1 MSKPVAIIGMACRFP
16 GGVATPEDYW
26 KLLVAETDAVTQVPP
41 TRFGT
46 EFYQHPSKQ
55 EPGKS
60 YTFAAGVLDQVMG
73 FDAAF
78 FGISPRE
85 AAHMDPQ
92 QRLLLELA
100 WETFEHSGRTPE
112 AMAGSDCAV
121 FVGVASGDYGDRT
134 VDDLNIIDAYSATGN
149 TASIASNRISY
160 LYDLRG
166 PSMSIDTA
174 CSSSLVA
181 LHQACNAIQSGD
193 ASTALAGGVN
203 LLLHP
208 FPFVGFS
215 KASML
220 SPTGR
225 CRAFDAS
232 GDGYVRAEGGAL
244 VLLKDLE
251 QAIADGDEIHAVI
264 MGSGVNSDGHSQGGI
279 NVPTS
284 DTQGAL
290 LEAVYQR
297 AGISPEQL
305 DYIEAHGTGTAVGD
319 PVEARALAEIIGQ
332 RRPKDQP
339 LLIGS
344 AKTNLGHLETA
355 SGMAG
360 LIKAVL
366 SLKHRAVPAS
376 IHFKTPNPNIDF
388 VRSGLQVVDRYTP
401 LQSAL
406 PLVMGINSFGF
417 GGTNA
422 HVIVQEAP
430 PRPAPAAPA
439 ATTKTG
445 LAPLILSARSEAALQ
460 ALALECKR
468 LLEDGIDWSA
478 LAASIA
484 RKRQWLNYR
493 AVLTP
498 DRVEEGLSALERLAE
513 GHKADHLVRGDAPV
527 SAGKLALIFSGNGS
541 QWAGMGK
548 QLLAQD
554 PVYRAAVEDFDR
566 LWCQDGSPSLLAAMQ
581 AGVDEDWLAATEH
594 AQPILFA
601 MQYGMVKVL
610 EQRGL
615 IYDAC
620 YGHSVGEIAAAWACG
635 ALSLEQ
641 AITVIKRRSIAQGKT
656 RGMGRMAAVGLG
668 KEAVLALIAELG
680 LADDVEI
687 AGTNSPR
694 AVTLAGSQA
703 ALEQIRDRVK
713 ADGGLCQLLNLD
725 YAFHSRQMDG
735 IRQEVLDQ
743 LASLRPGQASRT
755 FVSAVTGTEL
765 AGPELDAE
773 YWWRNIREPVSF
785 DQASARLIDAG
796 YRLFLEVGPHSILRS
811 YVSQQLEE
819 AKVSGRVLPTLKR
832 GHDTAEALHRAWAA
846 IIANGASL
854 DPARSHPAA
863 TLLPASALPHY
874 PWQREHYQLPATAE
888 GYDLVYRHREHPLL
902 GYRLKDADYAWENQI
917 DPVKLPLLADHVVN
931 GAVVF
936 PGTGYAEIALAA
948 ARIRFGT
955 EAVALENLEI
965 RAPVSFQPQQAKLFR
980 LTLDPRTSG
989 FSIETRARM
998 SAEPWVL
1005 NVTGRLLA
1013 NGPALKPGSRYDQ
1026 ASLGRLQSR
1035 PPIEGAELYQQAAQL
1050 GLAFGE
1056 SFRWIQS
1063 VRIDG
1068 QEALAELKLPD
1079 SVQPHLGDYLFHPAM
1094 MDGGF
1099 HPLLAL
1105 LADDSD
1111 EHAAYVPVQMGRVDY
1126 LGQGQPVAQVRV
1138 SILRRSPHSVL
1149 AAFTYLDA
1157 DGVIIAQVSQC
1168 RFRRADLSGRRHA
1181 PPDRYVFEAVPRA
1194 RLAAAGSE
1202 QLPLPHDLLVQA
1214 SARLE
1219 HREDQALR
1227 QVHREEMMPLL
1238 DVLAAAYARRAVD
1251 AVHLL
1256 DGDGEIVPEQKALAA
1271 RLVDMRLQD
1280 QVLVRDGDQLRWG
1293 TEELPPIEEL
1303 WRSLLALSPA
1313 HAAELALIAH
1323 CGAALPALLRGELAP
1338 AKLLAAS
1345 RSSLVDHYYDSSP
1358 TWAYTHALQQ
1368 AAIEALIA
1376 GWNGPRP
1383 LRVLEI
1389 MAPES
1394 HLPRPAHP
1402 RIQAACDYVLAGT
1415 DEQLAAFDASAYP
1428 LLDTATLSLA
1438 DTPQLSLASGRN
1450 AEFDLIISHHLLT
1463 GVAAAGD
1470 LLTALRGWLVPGGSL
1485 LLAEAQSGR
1494 LQDIVFGAESGAA
1507 ALPNPA
1513 LIENWLQQ
1521 AGFEAC
1527 GHLSESENALEGE
1540 PVLVY
1545 ARQPWIEPASAPATE
1560 RSWLLLVP
1568 DADRGEA
1575 AQFGA
1580 AIADAL
1586 REQGQSVVQCAAA
1599 DVATAL
1605 SALPVNATPVQLIY
1619 LAGSLWSAEADTDG
1633 AAIMARQ
1640 EAGPVGLARLARAL
1654 APVTAERSL
1663 QLWVV
1668 TRGGAPLELP
1678 ADANQV
1684 GADQIRPEQ
1693 ASTWGLGRVLINEQS
1708 AFNTRLLDILPEV
1721 GEPVAALLGECLAD
1735 TGEDEV
1741 VLSAHG
1747 RYVARMRHADTIEAR
1762 QRESAGSRPPSV
1774 LGFEAPGSLRNLQW
1788 QILPERE
1795 LAPDEVE
1802 IEPIAVGL
1810 NFRDVMYAM
1819 GLLSDEAVENGFA
1832 GPTIGMELSGH
1843 IRRLGRDVQGY
1854 RIGDAVVGFAPACY
1868 ASRVRTP
1875 ASAVCHKPANLGFEA
1890 AATIPSTFFTAYY
1903 ALHELGRLR
1912 PGEKVLIHGGAGGV
1926 GIAAIQLAKHLG
1938 AEVFAT
1944 AGSPEKREFVRLLGA
1959 DHVLDSRSLLFAD
1972 EILRLTHGKGID
1984 IVLNSLAGEAMVR
1997 SIDVLR
2003 PFGRFLE
2010 LGKRDFY
2017 ENTSLGLRPFRN
2029 NISYFGIDA
2038 DQLMGVHPELTAR
2051 LFAEVM
2057 QLLTD
2062 HQLSPLPY
2070 RAFRA
2075 DQAQDAFRYMQQ
2087 ARQIGKILLTF
2098 PEGAPAPEQLE
2109 SQELALPAAASY
2121 LVMGGT
2127 SGLGF
2132 ATARWLV
2139 SRGARHI
2146 VLASR
2151 SARLAPEL
2159 QHETRMWQLAGIEV
2173 QVESCDLTEAASVQ
2187 ALIGRIDRPDA
2198 PLKGLVHSAM
2208 VLVDGLLTN
2217 LDDDAFRQVLAPK
2230 VAGAWNLHQATRSLG
2245 LDFFVVYSSATTFLG
2260 NPGQSNYVAANAYLE
2275 SLTLLRRRQGLASSF
2290 MAWGP
2295 LEDVGFLARNSQTRE
2310 SIQARIGGRSITS
2323 DEAMAALEQVL
2334 HQGRA
2339 GEAVLWLDWAAI
2351 SRVMPGARS
2360 ARFAE
2365 VSRKDGQDATHGGG
2379 ESLREELLAAKPEQ
2393 ALERVTETLRAEI
2406 ARILHLPPAKIES
2419 HQSVLELGMDSLMG
2433 MELAMAV
2440 EERFEV
2446 KLSVMLLAEG
2456 ATVHTLAQ
2464 KILKSVRGD
2473 EQEPAPANAM
2483 EAQIAALAAQHA
2495 LDVPGEEAVEP
2506 VETVAP

>member
-16 GGVATPEDYW
+16 GGVRSPEDYW
-26 KLLVAETDAVTQVPP
+26 NLLVAGTDAVTEVPP
-41 TRFGT
+41 SRFGT
-46 EFYQHPSKQ
+46 EFYRHPSKQ

-100 WETFEHSGRTPE
+100 WEAFEHAGKPPE
-112 AMAGSDCAV
+112 TMAGSNCAV
-121 FVGVASGDYGDRT
+121 FVGIASGDYGDRT

-181 LHQACNAIQSGD
+181 LHQACNAIHSGD
-193 ASTALAGGVN
+193 ATTALAGGVN

-225 CRAFDAS
+225 CRAFDAA

-251 QAIADGDEIHAVI
+251 QALADGDEIHAVI

-279 NVPTS
+279 SVPTS

-290 LEAVYQR
+290 LDAVYKR
-297 AGISPEQL
+297 AGITPEQL

-332 RRPKDQP
+332 RRPAGRP

-344 AKTNLGHLETA
+344 AKTNVGHLETA

-360 LIKAVL
+360 LLKAVL
-366 SLKHRAVPAS
+366 SLKHRAVPATV
-376 IHFKTPNPNIDF
+376 HFKHPNPNIDF
-388 VRSGLQVVDRYTP
+388 VASGLQVVDRYTP
-401 LQSAL
+401 LQSDM

-430 PRPAPAAPA
+430 PAQPAASIEA
-439 ATTKTG
+439 ATP
-445 LAPLILSARSEAALQ
+445 LAGELPPLVLSARSDQALQ
-460 ALALECKR
+460 TLAIECHARLEQG
-468 LLEDGIDWSA
+468 LDWSA

-484 RKRQWLNYR
+484 GKRQWMNHR
-493 AVLTP
+493 AVIVP
-498 DRVEEGLSALERLAE
+498 DKLANGLQALERL
-513 GHKADHLVRGDAPV
+513 GGGKSSDYVVRGDAPV

-541 QWAGMGK
+541 QWAGMGR
-548 QLLAQD
+548 QLLAEE
-554 PVYRAAVEDFDR
+554 PLYRAAIEAFDQ
-566 LWCQDGSPSLLAAMQ
+566 LWCADGSPSLLEAME
-581 AGVDEDWLAATEH
+581 AGVDEDWLAATEN

-601 MQYGMVKVL
+601 MQYGMVRVL

-620 YGHSVGEIAAAWACG
+620 YGHSVGEIAAAWATG

-641 AITVIKRRSIAQGKT
+641 AITVIKRRSAAQGKT
-656 RGMGRMAAVGLG
+656 RGLGRMAAVGLG
-668 KEAVLALIAELG
+668 KDAVLELIAELG
-680 LADDVEI
+680 LADAIEI

-694 AVTLAGSQA
+694 AVTLAGSEA
-703 ALEQIRDRVK
+703 ALELIRSRVK

-725 YAFHSRQMDG
+725 YAFHSREMDG
-735 IRQEVLDQ
+735 IRQEVLTE
-743 LASLRPGQASRT
+743 LADLRPSRAVRH
-755 FVSAVTGTEL
+755 FVSTVTGTPL

-785 DQASARLIDAG
+785 DLASANLIENG
-796 YRLFLEVGPHSILRS
+796 YRLFLEIGPHSILRS
-811 YVSQQLEE
+811 YVSQQLDE
-819 AKVSGRVLPTLKR
+819 AKASGRVLPTLKR
-832 GHDTAEALHRAWAA
+832 GHDTAAALKRAFAA
-846 IIANGASL
+846 IVANGAGL
-854 DPARSHPAA
+854 DVARSYGAVP
-863 TLLPASALPHY
+863 LLSGGALPQY
-874 PWQREHYQLPATAE
+874 PWQREHYQLPATPE

-931 GAVVF
+931 GAEVF
-936 PGTGYAEIALAA
+936 PGTGYAEMALAA

-955 EAVALENLEI
+955 QAVALENLEI
-965 RAPVSFQPQQAKLFR
+965 RTPVSFQPQQGKLFR

-998 SAEPWVL
+998 SDEPWVL

-1013 NGPALKPGSRYDQ
+1013 NGPALKPGALYPLESLKKLQ
-1026 ASLGRLQSR
+1026 AQ
-1035 PPIEGAELYQQAAQL
+1035 PPVDGAELYAQAARL

-1056 SFRWIQS
+1056 SFRWIHQ
-1063 VRIDG
+1063 VRLLG
-1068 QEALAELKLPD
+1068 SEALAELKVPA

-1105 LADDSD
+1105 LADDHD
-1111 EHAAYVPVQMGRVDY
+1111 AHAAYVPVQMGRVDY
-1126 LGQGQPVAQVRV
+1126 LGQGQPVHQVRV
-1138 SILRRSPHSVL
+1138 QILRRSPHSVL
-1149 AAFTYLDA
+1149 AAFSYLDA
-1157 DGVIIAQVSQC
+1157 AGGIIAQISQC
-1168 RFRRADLSGRRHA
+1168 RFRRADLSGRRHT
-1181 PPDRYVFEAVPRA
+1181 PPDRYVFEAVPRS
-1194 RLAAAGSE
+1194 REAAAGSE
-1202 QLPLPHDLLVQA
+1202 QLPMPHALLAQA
-1214 SARLE
+1214 SAQLK

-1227 QVHREEMMPLL
+1227 RVHRDELMPLI
-1238 DVLAAAYARRAVD
+1238 DVLAAAYARQAIEAVG
-1251 AVHLL
+1251 LL
-1256 DGDGEIVPEQKALAA
+1256 DGDSQVVPEQAALAG
-1271 RLVDMRLQD
+1271 RLTEMLLQD
-1280 QVLVRDGDQLRWG
+1280 QLLVRQGDRLIPG
-1293 TEELPPIEEL
+1293 EDELPGIEEL

-1313 HAAELALIAH
+1313 HVAELALIGH
-1323 CGAALPALLRGELAP
+1323 CGAALPSVLRGELAP
-1338 AKLLAAS
+1338 AQLLAAS

-1358 TWAYTHALQQ
+1358 SWAHVNALQQ
-1368 AAIEALIA
+1368 AAIEHLIE

-1389 MAPES
+1389 MAPET

-1402 RIQAACDYVLAGT
+1402 RIQARCSYVLAGSE
-1415 DEQLAAFDASAYP
+1415 EQLAAFDASAYP
-1428 LLDTATLSLA
+1428 LLDTAVLELGEQPRLIQTDAPSA
-1438 DTPQLSLASGRN
+1438 G
-1450 AEFDLIISHHLLT
+1450 FDLIISHHLLT
-1463 GVAAAGD
+1463 GAPVPAG
-1470 LLTALRGWLVPGGSL
+1470 LLASLRSWLVPGGVL
-1485 LLAEAQSGR
+1485 LLAEAQPGR
-1494 LQDIVFGAESGAA
+1494 LQDIVFAPEAG
-1507 ALPNPA
+1507 ALPLPDA
-1513 LIENWLQQ
+1513 GQLEGWLLD
-1521 AGFEAC
+1521 AGFEAV
-1527 GHLSESENALEGE
+1527 GRHVENETALEGE
-1540 PVLVY
+1540 PVLIH
-1545 ARQPWIEPASAPATE
+1545 ARQPWVGPASAPVDV
-1560 RSWLLLVP
+1560 RDWLLLIP
-1568 DADRGEA
+1568 DSDE
-1575 AQFGA
+1575 GA
-1580 AIADAL
+1580 AKAFGQDLADGL
-1586 REQGQSVVQCAAA
+1586 RQHGQRAH
-1599 DVATAL
+1599 VATAAGVAEAIAAVPASGAPL
-1605 SALPVNATPVQLIY
+1605 EVMY
-1619 LAGSLWSAEADTDG
+1619 LAGLGTVDHAASDG
-1633 AAIMARQ
+1633 LQIMASQ
-1640 EAGPVGLARLARAL
+1640 ESGPVGLARLARAL
-1654 APVTAERSL
+1654 APIVAERAL
-1663 QLWVV
+1663 KLRVL

-1678 ADANQV
+1678 VAT
-1684 GADQIRPEQ
+1684 DQIRPEQ
-1693 ASTWGLGRVLINEQS
+1693 ASTWGLGRVLMNEQA
-1708 AFNTRLLDILPEV
+1708 AFDTQLLDVLPEV
-1721 GEPVAALLGECLAD
+1721 IDPVHAVLDECLGGS
-1735 TGEDEV
+1735 TEDEV
-1741 VLSAHG
+1741 VLTADG
-1747 RYVARMRHADTIEAR
+1747 RYVARMRSAVQVEAR
-1762 QRESAGSRPPSV
+1762 ARENAGSRPPSV

-1788 QILPERE
+1788 QALPAHE

-1802 IEPIAVGL
+1802 IEPLAVGL

-1843 IRRLGRDVQGY
+1843 IRRMGSQVQGY
-1854 RIGDAVVGFAPACY
+1854 QIGDAVVGFAPACY

-1875 ASAVCHKPANLGFEA
+1875 ANAICHKPARLGFEA

-1912 PGEKVLIHGGAGGV
+1912 PGERVLIHGGAGGV

-1944 AGSPEKREFVRLLGA
+1944 AGTPEKREFVRLLGA

-1972 EILRLTHGKGID
+1972 QIMRLTGGKGID

-2057 QLLTD
+2057 QLLAD
-2062 HQLSPLPY
+2062 HSLSPLPY

-2087 ARQIGKILLTF
+2087 ARQIGKIILTF
-2098 PEGAPAPEQLE
+2098 PEGAPAPEQTVAAELE
-2109 SQELALPAAASY
+2109 LSATASY
-2121 LVMGGT
+2121 LVVGGT

-2139 SRGARHI
+2139 ARGARHL

-2151 SARLAPEL
+2151 SAALDPEL
-2159 QHETRMWQLAGIEV
+2159 QREVQHWQLAGIEV
-2173 QVESCDLTEAASVQ
+2173 QVESCDLTDSDSVQ
-2187 ALIGRIDRPDA
+2187 SLITRTDRPEA

-2208 VLVDGLLTN
+2208 VLSDGLLTN
-2217 LDDDAFRQVLAPK
+2217 LDDAAFRQVLAPK
-2230 VAGAWNLHQATRSLG
+2230 VAGAWNLHQATRSLA
-2245 LDFFVVYSSATTFLG
+2245 LDFFVLYSSATTFLG

-2275 SLTLLRRRQGLASSF
+2275 SLTLWRRSQGLASCF

-2323 DEAMAALEQVL
+2323 DEAMAALERVL
-2334 HQGRA
+2334 HQGEA

-2360 ARFAE
+2360 VRFNE
-2365 VSRKDGQDATHGGG
+2365 ISRREGSDGGHGDGG
-2379 ESLREELLAAKPEQ
+2379 SLREELLASSPEQ
-2393 ALERVTETLRAEI
+2393 ALERVTETLRGEI
-2406 ARILHLPPAKIES
+2406 ARILHLPPAKVES
-2419 HQSVLELGMDSLMG
+2419 HQSVLDLGMDSLMG

-2464 KILKSVRGD
+2464 KILKSVRG
-2473 EQEPAPANAM
+2473 EEKEAPAANPL
-2483 EAQIAALAAQHA
+2483 EAQINALAAQHA
-2495 LDVPGEEAVEP
+2495 IELRDEEEAEP
-2506 VETVAP
+2506 VEADAR